1 MRIEKDFS
9 EFIALLNTHEVRYLL
24 VGGFAFSFYAEPR
37 YTRDI
42 DFLIDTAAGNVER
55 LMSALEDFGF
65 GATGLKATDF
75 QKPGKTVQL
84 GHEPIRIDM
93 LTSIEGVTFR
103 EAWPNR
109 VAGKYGGQTVYFIS
123 KEDLIRNKRAL
134 GRTRD
139 LADIEKLEAI

>member
-9 EFIALLNTHEVRYLL
+9 EFIALLNTHKVRYLL

-42 DFLIDTAAGNVER
+42 DFLVDTSEGNVEH
-55 LMSALEDFGF
+55 LMLALEAFGF
-65 GATGLKATDF
+65 GSTGLKAEDF
-75 QKPGKTVQL
+75 QKPGRTVQL

-93 LTSIEGVTFR
+93 LTSIEGVSFH

-109 VAGKYGGQTVYFIS
+109 VQGKYGAETVYFIS

-139 LADIEKLEAI
+139 LADIEKLESI